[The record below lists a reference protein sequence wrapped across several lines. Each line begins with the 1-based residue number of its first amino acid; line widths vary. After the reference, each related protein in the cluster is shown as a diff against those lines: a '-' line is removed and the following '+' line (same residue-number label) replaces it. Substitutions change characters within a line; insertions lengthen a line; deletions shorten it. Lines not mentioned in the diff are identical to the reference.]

1 MPLVYHEWI
10 NDNLQLGLW
19 HITESVDDLI
29 SKLFLNKEEFETLNS
44 FGSDS
49 RRKQWLSYRALIR
62 NLVESDYI
70 YRIFY
75 DDNNKPFLVNP
86 QRSIS
91 ITHCNTYS
99 AVLISPNMTLAHGL
113 DIEPVHPKILK
124 ITDKFLNP
132 VEAAEWGKTGDA
144 EKAVAYWSFKEAIF
158 KAYGKRYVTLKGNIA
173 IEPFNLNDAE
183 MRGFVK
189 LKSKQRAYKLTLRS
203 FDNLTISIAQED
215 RDLEK

>member
-70 YRIFY
+70 YRIYY
-75 DDNNKPFLVNP
+75 DDNKKPFLVNP

-91 ITHCNTYS
+91 ITHCNTHS
-99 AVLISPNMTLAHGL
+99 AVLISPSMTLAHGL

-124 ITDKFLNP
+124 ITDKFMNP
-132 VEAAEWGKTGDA
+132 TEAAEWSKSGDT
-144 EKAVAYWSFKEAIF
+144 EKAVAYWSFKESIF
-158 KAYGKRYVTLKGNIA
+158 KAYGKRYVSLKGNIV
-173 IEPFNLNDAE
+173 IEPFLLTDNE
-183 MRGFVK
+183 MRGLVK
-189 LKSKQRAYKLTLRS
+189 LKSKQRTYKLKLRS
-203 FDNLTISIAQED
+203 FDNLTITIAQED
-215 RDLEK
+215 RDLGQ